1 MYKIEI
7 EALINTKKMKLAT
20 LLTVTFLFAI
30 ASAYVEISVAHA
42 SPDAPA
48 VDIYL
53 NGTLFYQAL
62 AFSEVGATFEV
73 PAGVYEAVIN
83 VSGGQTT
90 VLSALIP
97 ATADGTAYLVAAV
110 NPVAYLNLN
119 VYAEEPSGPVPSG
132 TYVSFLH
139 ASPDAPP
146 VDIAVVGGSVV
157 FAFQSYLA
165 QAPAIVV
172 PKGTYSFEV
181 LLAGTSTVVLQV
193 PNVPLFGNSYTIIAE
208 GLVQAGTL
216 QAVLFQQA

>member
-1 MYKIEI
+1 
-7 EALINTKKMKLAT
+7 MKLAIT
-20 LLTVTFLFAI
+20 LALFTI
-30 ASAYVEISVAHA
+30 FFTLASATVEVSVAHA

-48 VDIYL
+48 VDVYL
-53 NGTLFYQAL
+53 NGSLFYQGL
-62 AFSEVGATFEV
+62 EFTEVGATYVV
-73 PAGVYEAVIN
+73 PAGVYEAVVN
-83 VSGGQTT
+83 VAGTQNT

-97 ATADGTAYLVAAV
+97 ATTDGAAYLVTAV

-119 VYAEEPSGPVPSG
+119 VNGEQPSGPVPSG
-132 TYVSFLH
+132 VYVSFLH

-181 LLAGTSTVVLQV
+181 LLAGTSTVVLTV
-193 PNVPLFGNSYTIIAE
+193 PNVPLYGNSYTIIAE